1 MALIILLASALF
13 SDMHLKGFI
22 NHDVKLTVAD
32 KSCVTCDFR
41 YLFGINA
48 QFSQLISLIFYPA
61 LRHKPGTSSS
71 FEEPSPTFDSI
82 TLDIYVV
89 FVAETFL

>member
-1 MALIILLASALF
+1 MAFPRVSIPGGISVALIMLLASALF

-32 KSCVTCDFR
+32 KSCVTYDFR

-61 LRHKPGTSSS
+61 LRHKPYE
-71 FEEPSPTFDSI
+71 FI
-82 TLDIYVV
+82 I
-89 FVAETFL
+89 